1 MALGEDIEG
10 AEIVLIL
17 ALIGGIGYGIYYVIT
32 NGLNTLLP
40 NGVPGPGTSDPGGGA
55 PATSTLGAIGN
66 QVLEIGQSSLSWED
80 AIQQEGSNFVGV
92 IGSIFGGSDDG
103 SDN

>member
-17 ALIGGIGYGIYYVIT
+17 ALIGGIGYGIYYVIK
-32 NGLNTLLP
+32 NVGI
-40 NGVPGPGTSDPGGGA
+40 GIPGPGTSDPGGGA

>member
-17 ALIGGIGYGIYYVIT
+17 ALIGGIGYGIYYVIK
-32 NGLNTLLP
+32 NVGI
-40 NGVPGPGTSDPGGGA
+40 PGPGTSDPGGGA